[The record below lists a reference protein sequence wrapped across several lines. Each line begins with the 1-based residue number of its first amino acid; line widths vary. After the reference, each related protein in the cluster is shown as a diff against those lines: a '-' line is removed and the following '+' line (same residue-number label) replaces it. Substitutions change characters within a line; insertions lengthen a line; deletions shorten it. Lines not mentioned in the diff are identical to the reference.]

1 VEDAEELLR
10 SLGFSQ
16 VRVRLHGEL
25 ARIEVMPA
33 EMEKLWKER
42 ETIRESLEEMG
53 FTYVTIDLAGY
64 RSGSMDEVL

>member
-1 VEDAEELLR
+1 
-10 SLGFSQ
+10 
-16 VRVRLHGEL
+16 
-25 ARIEVMPA
+25 MPG

-42 ETIRESLEEMG
+42 ERILEALAEMG